1 MLVSIVIPTYKRTTY
16 LKIALESVVKQTYE
30 NFECLVVNDFPP
42 MKDEIDQLVAD
53 FGDSRIQL
61 IHHEQNGGESASR
74 NTALTYAKGDIVA
87 LLDDDDIW
95 KPEFLAQHV
104 ARHQEK
110 PEVGLV
116 YCGYVRFW
124 DGDVLGSQTRPAA
137 PSPADMYK
145 AMLTGK
151 FVMASSSII
160 SIKRRCFEECGTF
173 DRALPSFAD
182 WDMWVRIAQKYP
194 FASVKEPLTLY
205 RHHLGVRGSTDI
217 EKRLTG
223 IDVITKKWQNSEG
236 FHLFRKKLKVRAYF
250 NEIRNEVMRGRRGN
264 GFKLLIDCVKRCGS
278 EIPPNFK
285 PFMKAIFVIMFGKV
299 YLAGHR
305 KVYS

>member
-1 MLVSIVIPTYKRTTY
+1 MLVSVIIPTYKRTTY
-16 LKIALESVVKQTYE
+16 LKIALDSVLKQTYG
-30 NFECLVVNDFPP
+30 NFEILVVNDFPP
-42 MKDEIDQLVAD
+42 MEEEIDQLVAE
-53 FGDSRIQL
+53 FNDSRIKL
-61 IHHEQNGGESASR
+61 IHHEENGGESASR
-74 NTALTYAKGDIVA
+74 NTALTYVKGEIVA

-95 KPEFLAQHV
+95 EPTFLEKHV
-104 ARHQEK
+104 AKHQER
-110 PEVGLV
+110 PEVGFV

-124 DGDVLGSQTRPAA
+124 DDDVLGKQVRPAV
-137 PSPADMYK
+137 PSPDDMYT

-151 FVMASSSII
+151 FVMASSSLI
-160 SIKRRCFEECGTF
+160 SIKKECFDECGNF
-173 DRALPSFAD
+173 DRNLPSFAD

-194 FASVKEPLTLY
+194 FAHVEEPLTLY

-217 EKRLTG
+217 EKRLRG
-223 IDVITKKWQNSEG
+223 IEVISQKWKHVEAFSG
-236 FHLFRKKLKVRAYF
+236 YRRKLKVRAYF

-264 GFKLLIDCVKRCGS
+264 GFRLLMDCVKRCGS

-285 PFMKAIFVIMFGKV
+285 PFMKAVFVLMFGKV